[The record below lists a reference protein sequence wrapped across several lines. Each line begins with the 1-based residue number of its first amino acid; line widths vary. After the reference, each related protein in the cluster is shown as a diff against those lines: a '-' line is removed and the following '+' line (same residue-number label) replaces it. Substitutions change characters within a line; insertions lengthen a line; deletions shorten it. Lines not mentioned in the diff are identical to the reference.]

1 MIGFLTFLAD
11 VGNPGKSGITKD
23 SIVGPINTPP
33 GAINWSITGI
43 VPFLNN
49 IIKFIL
55 VIGGIYVLFN
65 IVFAGFQFINA
76 GGDPKNVE
84 KAWNK
89 IWQSLIGLLIMA
101 GSFVLAAIFGYLIF
115 GDATAILNPKIYTP

>member
-1 MIGFLTFLAD
+1 MIASVLLV
-11 VGNPGKSGITKD
+11 VGN
-23 SIVGPINTPP
+23 INPPP
-33 GAINWSITGI
+33 GVNKYAAGISGI

-49 IIKFIL
+49 IIKFLI
-55 VIGGIYVLFN
+55 VIAGIYVLFN
-65 IVFAGFQFINA
+65 IILAGFQFINA

-89 IWQSLIGLLIMA
+89 IWQSVLGLIIVA
-101 GSFVLAAIFGYLIF
+101 GSFVLAAIFGYLVF

>member
-1 MIGFLTFLAD
+1 MT
-11 VGNPGKSGITKD
+11 D
-23 SIVGPINTPP
+23 SLSKFIGPISPPP
-33 GAINWSITGI
+33 GSANYGVEGI

-49 IIKFIL
+49 IIKLLIT
-55 VIGGIYVLFN
+55 VAGIYVLFN
-65 IVFAGFQFINA
+65 LIIAGFQFINA

-89 IWQSLIGLLIMA
+89 IWQSLIGLLIIA

-115 GDATAILNPKIYTP
+115 GDATAILSPKIYTP

>member
-1 MIGFLTFLAD
+1 MIASLLQV
-11 VGNPGKSGITKD
+11 VGTINPPPGKVDFT
-23 SIVGPINTPP
+23 IN
-33 GAINWSITGI
+33 GI

-49 IIKFIL
+49 IIKFLI
-55 VIGGIYVLFN
+55 VIAGIYVLFN
-65 IVFAGFQFINA
+65 IVFAGFAFINA

-89 IWQSLIGLLIMA
+89 IWQSVLGLLIMA
-101 GSFVLAAIFGYLIF
+101 GSLVLAAIFGYLIF